1 MICHR
6 IMKILIQ
13 FLIIFFSC
21 LAGEVLSY
29 IIPFPVPAAV
39 LALII
44 MLLLLLTGLVKEE
57 SIKETGD
64 WLLKTMAF
72 FFVPAGVKVIEHF
85 ALVGSIWLPVVII
98 CILTTVIVFFV
109 TALTVRLAI
118 KLKEM
123 RK

>member
-13 FLIIFFSC
+13 FSLIFFSC

-29 IIPFPVPAAV
+29 IIPVPAAV

-64 WLLKTMAF
+64 WLLQTMAF